1 MRTNDK
7 PRTTDLVA
15 VALAAMVWHRA
26 RADRLAVA
34 KLVRAEQLHHPL
46 SHLAQARGT
55 EARAL
60 AALRKACAKAEADP
74 TNVNA
79 SYPAVIDVQA
89 KEIPKC

>member
-1 MRTNDK
+1 MRTNEK
-7 PRTTDLVA
+7 SCTTDLVA

-34 KLVRAEQLHHPL
+34 KLIRVEQLHHPL
-46 SHLAQARGT
+46 RHLAQARGT

-60 AALRKACAKAEADP
+60 AALPKACAKADSDP
-74 TNVNA
+74 THVNA